1 MKSFSKKIEFHILQ
15 SFPVSCLNRD
25 DVGSPKTAV
34 IGGVTRARVSSQCW
48 KRAVRLSLRDL
59 GVKLGLRTKKIE
71 QTLTE
76 ILINKGLSQADSEKG
91 AKDLAS
97 KISDDTLVF
106 ISDNEME
113 KFADMYLNLKNDNV
127 ELSSND
133 KKDSKSALEKSIKNL
148 KKEPMN
154 ALDIA
159 LFGRMIAKATNM
171 NVEAAC
177 LFSHAISTHKVSTEI
192 DFFTAL
198 DELQSEQGSAHI
210 GISEFSSA
218 TYYRYI
224 CLDIG
229 QLKQTMGDDEEQIKI
244 AVSSFIKALFLAV
257 PSAKQNTMA
266 AMCPWSYAKILVRD
280 GQAVQIPFE
289 TPVQKDVKGGYLSNS
304 IKELENGIAQLENNF
319 GSLFK
324 KVAEFTYDQNKDNT
338 VDSIIKGILDTI

>member
-76 ILINKGLSQADSEKG
+76 ILINKGVSQADSEKG

-133 KKDSKSALEKSIKNL
+133 KKDSKSALGKSIKNL

-198 DELQSEQGSAHI
+198 DELQNEQGSAHI

-244 AVSSFIKALFLAV
+244 AVSTFIKALFLAV

>member
-76 ILINKGLSQADSEKG
+76 ILINKGVSQADSEKG

-133 KKDSKSALEKSIKNL
+133 KKDSKSALGKSIKNL

-198 DELQSEQGSAHI
+198 DELQNEQGSAHI

-229 QLKQTMGDDEEQIKI
+229 QLKQTWG
-244 AVSSFIKALFLAV
+244 
-257 PSAKQNTMA
+257 TM
-266 AMCPWSYAKILVRD
+266 KNR
-280 GQAVQIPFE
+280 
-289 TPVQKDVKGGYLSNS
+289 
-304 IKELENGIAQLENNF
+304 
-319 GSLFK
+319 
-324 KVAEFTYDQNKDNT
+324 
-338 VDSIIKGILDTI
+338 